1 LSEWTAEWISIDY
14 DFPPDDVEVLTCRTV
29 DGKGKQVSTYD
40 IASVSENSEIFF
52 DYEGREVEVDFWCIL
67 FPPKG
72 VEG

>member
-1 LSEWTAEWISIDY
+1 LSEWTVEWISTEDT
-14 DFPPDDVEVLTCRTV
+14 FPPEDVEVLTCRTV

-40 IASVSENSEIFF
+40 IASLREDSDLFF